1 MGAKIMSEIDKSYFK
16 NIVDNAIVPIIHKVD
31 HGFYLKVNNLLS
43 EHGMT
48 FQQTMVLTY
57 LWLNKDE
64 EFINQK
70 NVEEHMEIKGSSVT
84 SLIHKMVEKGLV
96 NRTQD
101 ERDGRNFKLKI
112 TEKGVALHH
121 ICFSTFEQVNQ
132 SLMKNISEDEI
143 KTLKSLLNKIVIN
156 LDT

>member
-1 MGAKIMSEIDKSYFK
+1 MSEMDKNYFQ
-16 NIVDNAIVPIIHKVD
+16 NTIDNAIVPIIHKVD
-31 HGFYLKVNNLLS
+31 HGIYLKLNNLLS

-48 FQQTMVLTY
+48 LQQTLVLTF
-57 LWLNKDE
+57 LWLNKDK

-70 NVEEHMEIKGSSVT
+70 NVEEHMEIKGPSVT

-101 ERDGRNFKLKI
+101 VKDGRNFKLKI
-112 TEKGVALHH
+112 TEKGIALHH
-121 ICFSTFEQVNQ
+121 ICFSTFASVNQ
-132 SLMKNISEDEI
+132 SLIKNISEDEI
-143 KTLKSLLNKIVIN
+143 QTLKHLLNKIAVN